1 MDKGEIEKTIEAYLE
16 NGIVTKKDVDSMCG
30 YSSSK
35 KLHEELEDYLKKNDL
50 ADESNLT
57 QIWAQN
63 RDDYQDVIY
72 DANIYSYSE
81 VKEYMNKYVL
91 NK

>member
-1 MDKGEIEKTIEAYLE
+1 MDKGEIEKTIKAYLE
-16 NGIVTKKDVDSMCG
+16 NGIVTKKDVDSMGG
-30 YSSSK
+30 YSLAK
-35 KLHEELEDYLKKNDL
+35 KLHEELDDYLKKNGL

-57 QIWAQN
+57 QIWAQ
-63 RDDYQDVIY
+63 DKSDYQDVIY
-72 DANIYSYSE
+72 DTNIYSYSE

>member
-1 MDKGEIEKTIEAYLE
+1 MDKGEIEKTIKAYLE
-16 NGIVTKKDVDSMCG
+16 NGIVTQKDVDSMG
-30 YSSSK
+30 DYSSSK
-35 KLHEELEDYLKKNDL
+35 KLHEALEDYLEENCLEDKST
-50 ADESNLT
+50 AT

-72 DANIYSYSE
+72 DTNIYSYSE